1 MLALNLVLSQC
12 SISAALMALL
22 ELDQNS
28 FRPVHRLDMHAL
40 LESWLPGLKV
50 PRREDYMAGG
60 RWARQS
66 YYEAIWSLST
76 SILEDAECYM
86 ALKGHIQRF
95 RTCSNSDP
103 IPCPRGDVQLD
114 IAKSGQDR
122 NFDHPSGQTRTL
134 MESISEAQDK
144 IDEADRLGVAVA
156 VKLMKDEKRTKAS
169 IEYEEAIQKYIETFD
184 ACARVRELD
193 KHAFQSDWFREYY
206 KRNYDALMI
215 KSMYD
220 NVINDDDK
228 VRRW

>member
-1 MLALNLVLSQC
+1 
-12 SISAALMALL
+12 MALL

-76 SILEDAECYM
+76 NILEDAECYM

-95 RTCSNSDP
+95 RTHSNSDP
-103 IPCPRGDVQLD
+103 IPHPRADTPSNDSQVGLD
-114 IAKSGQDR
+114 N
-122 NFDHPSGQTRTL
+122 NFDQPKGTSTL
-134 MESISEAQDK
+134 MESLSQAQDK
-144 IDEADRLGVAVA
+144 IDEADRFGVSVA
-156 VKLMKDEKRTKAS
+156 MKLIKDEKNTKES
-169 IEYEEAIQKYIETFD
+169 PEYEEAIQKYLDTFD
-184 ACARVRELD
+184 ACARVRDLD

-206 KRNYDALMI
+206 RRNYDALMI

-220 NVINDDDK
+220 NVVNDDDN